1 MTSSKR
7 LQALWLLKPAWYDFP
22 MSKGLGHHRIPV
34 GIILAANNK
43 MEIALESRSLT
54 QVRVRLL
61 NDGRKTEGNFTV
73 KSSLPGRASTFKLD
87 SVSVP
92 FVDCEYLEKP
102 PTDNRDIR
110 ISYPAGSKTLPI
122 YHFDDKEEDFFALW
136 DSQDAEFAYVE
147 SDYFGLLIPKIDKEA
162 TRKLANGKRLN
173 DLIIFYDNIFTT
185 YSQFIGLSFEETG
198 TDQNVRNR
206 FFIKADKNGF
216 GLAYYDLPYTAM
228 NSGSVT
234 DFWLDVSPGN
244 WGALHEIGHGHELR
258 NLGDETLTVNEVWNN
273 ILCFFYQT
281 IKFGKD
287 IRTKGTK
294 QREMNIAAILKIGIE
309 VKSWDV
315 IQKLSFLTHMFL
327 KAGQKSFS
335 RFNQLTREEFDGR
348 PYYASGTL
356 LLEKLMHFFA
366 IEFAVD
372 VYPFMKLAKA
382 AIQEGQ
388 LYEHYYVLSSV
399 AYPLNYIISDV
410 KEMLDVYNNLGLHH
424 LTSLVTPTDLKSTQ
438 MKNDFT
444 VDIDNQILGEIT
456 GDMLKLMDGSRTVAQ
471 QKIQSQII
479 TFQDVPI
486 GVYKVFIEPNAKN
499 MKLAFDDFYAIVHAN
514 YSNKLFLTGK
524 VMKDPSLSL
533 DKIKFLGLADNYF
546 ANLTANPF
554 KEILTF
560 RFFSSNPHSYFEN
573 KKYVSLNVKNQRNE
587 VLFSKSLDGNS
598 SNTGVFDIPMK
609 GELQVEIF
617 HEETKIRLK
626 TDDPM
631 MDVIIDRTAKTNY
644 FTVNE
649 LGFQNK
655 NKNAPKDLL
664 EKNFLR
670 KIEFK
675 ANKIRNKISL
685 FVKPH
690 CQPKYNLL
698 LAVEAFE
705 RLFRNNSVDKS
716 LRDKYKDCLPSP

>member
-7 LQALWLLKPAWYDFP
+7 LQAPWLLKPVWYDFP
-22 MSKGLGHHRIPV
+22 MTKGLGHHRIPV

-43 MEIALESRSLT
+43 MECALESRSLT

-61 NDGRKTEGNFTV
+61 NDDRKTEGNFTI

-92 FVDCEYLEKP
+92 FVDCEYLEKS

-110 ISYPAGSKTLPI
+110 LSYPTGSKVLPI
-122 YHFDDKEEDFFALW
+122 YRFDDKEEDFFALW

-162 TRKLANGKRLN
+162 TRKLADGKRLN
-173 DLIIFYDNIFTT
+173 DLIIFYDNILTT
-185 YSQFIGLSFEETG
+185 YSQLIGLSFEETG

-216 GLAYYDLPYTAM
+216 GLAYYDEPYTAM
-228 NSGSVT
+228 NAGSVT
-234 DFWLDVSPGN
+234 DFWLEISPTN
-244 WGALHEIGHGHELR
+244 WGALHEIGHGHELKK
-258 NLGDETLTVNEVWNN
+258 LGDETLSVNEVWNN

-287 IRTKGTK
+287 IRTKGSK
-294 QREMNIAAILKIGIE
+294 QKAMNLALVLKQGTE
-309 VKSWDV
+309 VKSWDL
-315 IQKLSFLTHMFL
+315 IQKLSFLTHMFF

-335 RFNQLTREEFDGR
+335 RFNQLTREEFNGR
-348 PYYASGTL
+348 PYYASDTL

-366 IEFAVD
+366 IEFALD

-382 AIQEGQ
+382 AIQEEQ
-388 LYEHYYVLSSV
+388 LYEHYHVLSSV
-399 AYPLNYIISDV
+399 AYPLNYIISDL
-410 KEMLDVYNNLGLHH
+410 KEMLDAYNNLGLHH
-424 LTSLVTPTDLKSTQ
+424 LTSLVTPTDLSSTKL
-438 MKNDFT
+438 KNDFT
-444 VDIDNQILGEIT
+444 LNIDNQILGELT

-471 QKIQSQII
+471 QKIQSQSI
-479 TFQDVPI
+479 TFKDVPI
-486 GVYKVFIEPNAKN
+486 GVYKIFIEPNAKN
-499 MKLAFDDFYAIVHAN
+499 TKLAFDDFYAIVHAN
-514 YSNKLFLTGK
+514 NANKLLLTAK
-524 VMKDPSLSL
+524 VMKEPSLPL
-533 DKIKFLGLADNYF
+533 DKIKFLGLGDDYF
-546 ANLTANPF
+546 AYLTANPF
-554 KEILTF
+554 KEIMTF
-560 RFFSSNPHSYFEN
+560 RFFSSNPHSYFKNE
-573 KKYVSLNVKNQRNE
+573 KYASISVKNQRNE
-587 VLFSKSLDGNS
+587 VLFSKSLDGDS
-598 SNTGVFDIPMK
+598 SNTGVFYIPMK
-609 GELQVEIF
+609 EELQVEIF
-617 HEETKIRLK
+617 HAETKVRLK

-631 MDVIIDRTAKTNY
+631 MDVIIDRTVKTNY
-644 FTVNE
+644 FTVNK

-655 NKNAPKDLL
+655 NKNTPKDLL
-664 EKNFLR
+664 EKNFLK

-675 ANKIRNKISL
+675 ANKIRSKISL

-698 LAVEAFE
+698 LAVEVFE